1 MKCMAE
7 KIYAQKQITE
17 AYHDLGE
24 LFIRFLDVSTGYVL
38 HTHPKLLFGQKRL
51 YKYYEQSAKGLTQT
65 LNFYAA
71 DGDGDREAVD
81 ISLFVYEKRLKEIG
95 VDLKEIDAEI
105 LKEFD
110 GKLVGASW
118 SKAARKKTRSR
129 SEFLKTVDLPSKTYH
144 AAALWYLHEE
154 YGLSIGR
161 LPEIYRIFRRL
172 YYSFCELYINGTVYG
187 DEACRKTI
195 QYYTKE
201 LEKIGI
207 LFHEINFIK
216 NKGV

>member
-1 MKCMAE
+1 MKCVAKKM
-7 KIYAQKQITE
+7 YAQKQLAD

-51 YKYYEQSAKGLTQT
+51 YKYYEQSAKGLTKT

-95 VDLKEIDAEI
+95 VNLKEIDAEI

-110 GKLVGASW
+110 GKLVGANW
-118 SKAARKKTRSR
+118 NKVARKKTRSR
-129 SEFLKTVDLPSKTYH
+129 SEFLKTVDLPAKTYH

-154 YGLSIGR
+154 YGLSAGR
-161 LPEIYRIFRRL
+161 LPEIYRTFRRL
-172 YYSFCELYINGTVYG
+172 YYSFCESYINGTVYG

-195 QYYTKE
+195 LHYTKE